1 MNNRLPPAWAKH
13 IKSGSVSRSAA
24 PASRPGVPHAPGL
37 PPATPSKSDS
47 ITRADDLLLKQA
59 YDHQQA
65 KRPKQA
71 QDLCLQ
77 VLARTPNHPR
87 ALYIMGTVCLG
98 YDDEVALQ
106 YFARAIAEEPRNA
119 YYHLSLGE
127 AYVKVGEYTPA
138 IGHMRYALEL
148 QPDLVVALC
157 ALGRTYVESDKPDLA
172 LPLYEKALNI
182 NPDHPK
188 VRVGLA
194 NALSSVGRMDEAA
207 ACLNQAIERRIDLPG
222 AYYNL
227 VQTRKFTDEPPEL
240 RSIFRELGNWKL
252 EPGGARLLHH
262 AAGKVLN
269 DLKRYEEAFDHFS
282 RAKQA
287 SGQTFDIDRYRRW
300 VDAMIEIFTPGL
312 FAAAG
317 SVYGDPSE
325 VPVFVVGMPRS
336 GTTLT
341 EQILASHPDVYGAG
355 ELGKLGRVANAI
367 GLKPSSAGKLNGLVD
382 SITPELSKTL
392 AREHL
397 SYLAERSA
405 TALRIVDKMPHNFEL
420 IGLISLLFP
429 NACIIHCRRDAID
442 NCVSCFVLPFNDHHS
457 YTTDLRT
464 LGLYYREYERL
475 MRHWNEVLPGRIFE
489 NRYETLVDDQEAQ
502 SRRLIDYIGLPWDD
516 ACLRFFDREGSVV
529 TPSRWQ
535 VRQPIYKTSV
545 KRWKN
550 YENEIRPLIEA
561 LGDLADT

>member
-13 IKSGSVSRSAA
+13 IKSGPVSKPSA
-24 PASRPGVPHAPGL
+24 PAPRPGL
-37 PPATPSKSDS
+37 PQANPSGLDK
-47 ITRADDLLLKQA
+47 RAQSDDLLLKQA
-59 YDHQQA
+59 HEHKQA

-87 ALYIMGTVCLG
+87 ALFTMGTICLG
-98 YDDEVALQ
+98 YDDETALQ
-106 YFARAIAEEPRNA
+106 YFARAIAEEPRNT

-138 IGHMRYALEL
+138 IEHMRYALEL
-148 QPDLVVALC
+148 QPDLVAALC
-157 ALGRTYVESDKPDLA
+157 ALGRAYVESNKPDLA
-172 LPLYEKALNI
+172 LPLYEKALKIDPN
-182 NPDHPK
+182 HPEI
-188 VRVGLA
+188 RVGLA

-207 ACLNQAIERRIDLPG
+207 ACLSEAIERRLDLPG
-222 AYYNL
+222 AYYHL
-227 VQTRKFTDEPPEL
+227 AETRKFTNEPPEL
-240 RSIFRELGNWKL
+240 HSILRELGNAKL
-252 EPGGARLLHH
+252 GPDGARLLHH

-269 DLKRYEEAFDHFS
+269 DLKRYDEAFDHFRKGK
-282 RAKQA
+282 RASQP
-287 SGQTFDIDRYRRW
+287 FDIDRYRRW
-300 VDAMIEIFTPGL
+300 VDALIEVFTPGL

-317 SVYGDPSE
+317 HSFGNPSE

-355 ELGKLGRVANAI
+355 ELAKLGRVANAI
-367 GLKPSSAGKLNGLVD
+367 GLKPSLAGKLNGIVD

-392 AREHL
+392 ATEHL

-420 IGLISLLFP
+420 IGLIGLLFP
-429 NACIIHCRRDAID
+429 KARIIHCRRDAID
-442 NCVSCFVLPFNDHHS
+442 NCVSCFVLPFNGYHS
-457 YTTDLRT
+457 YSDDLRT
-464 LGLYYREYERL
+464 LGLYYREYDRL

-489 NRYETLVDDQEAQ
+489 SRYEMLVEDQEAQ

-516 ACLRFFDREGSVV
+516 ACLRFFDKEGSV
-529 TPSRWQ
+529 TTASRWQ

-550 YENEIRPLIEA
+550 YENEIQPLIEA
-561 LGDLADT
+561 LGDLADI